1 MFKNYLKIAWR
12 NIIRNKMHTVINV
25 AGLALGLTCC
35 MFIYLWV
42 KDEKSID
49 NFYTNGKN
57 LYAVYT
63 TIVANGKTEGTYATP
78 LRSDSGNISPDFIL
92 EGVPGAVPEVKHLTF
107 YATGYELPWG
117 HPETFQVGEKIIKMD
132 GSRAGKDFFK
142 MFSYPLI
149 QGNANNALADMH
161 GIAISRK
168 MADIFFGSPANAM
181 GKSMRYENRL
191 NFIVTA
197 VFENVPAQSS
207 LHFDFLLNME
217 AQKHLLEWATPNLL
231 AYVELANNASPGKVE
246 KEINA
251 YLKPLLVNE
260 GNTKT
265 VIGLQLLGQQYLH
278 NIFVNG
284 KPTAG
289 RIEYV
294 RIFSLIAIFILI
306 IACINFMNLATARSV
321 KRAKEVGLR
330 KVVGSTRG
338 NLIAQFFSEAL
349 LFAFL
354 AMLLSIGLLYLL
366 LPAFNF
372 FTGKH
377 IASPA
382 SQPSFG
388 ISLTAVVLITGLL
401 AGSYPALYLS
411 SLNPVRVLKGK
422 LQFTQS
428 SILFRKSLTVFQFV
442 LSIVLIIST
451 IVITRQMNY
460 IQGSHLG
467 FDRQN
472 LLYVRIEGK
481 LSNEQN
487 YLWFKNKALQ
497 MPGIAMVDRSTEAP
511 HDLSFVADNNAINW
525 QGKTINDRVGFLPAS
540 VGFDFLKL
548 MKLQVVEG
556 RGFSKDIA
564 TDSSDAFIVNEEAVK
579 EMGLKNPIGKWISA
593 WKKKGHIIGVLK
605 DYNTQSIREK
615 IKPIV
620 LDVKEGENFGVIM
633 IRTKPGETK
642 QAIASLGKIYK
653 SINPNYA
660 FAYQFVEEEYQKL
673 YSNEII
679 ISRLSV
685 LFAALAIFI
694 SCLGLLGLAM
704 FSAEQR
710 VKEIGIRKV
719 LGASINQVVCLF
731 SAEFVKL
738 VLIAFLIAA
747 PVAGYLMHNWL
758 QGFAYHVT
766 ISWWIFL
773 LAGLIAILIA
783 LITVSFQAI
792 KAAIANPVE
801 SLRSE

>member
-1 MFKNYLKIAWR
+1 MIRNYFKIAWR
-12 NIIRNKMHTVINV
+12 NIIRNKMHTIINV

-42 KDEKSID
+42 QDEKSVD
-49 NFYTNGKN
+49 NFNTNGKN

-63 TIVANGKTEGTYATP
+63 TIVANGKTDGTFATP
-78 LRSDSGNISPDFIL
+78 MHSYSGNISPDFLL
-92 EGVPGAVPEVKHLTF
+92 EGVPSAVPEVKHLTF

-117 HPETFQVGEKIIKMD
+117 HPETFQVGEKIIKMK

-149 QGNANNALADMH
+149 EGNPNNSLADMH

-168 MADIFFGSPANAM
+168 MADLFFGSPANAM
-181 GKSMRYENRL
+181 GKSMRYENKL

-197 VFENVPAQSS
+197 VFENVPGQSS
-207 LHFDFLLNME
+207 LQFDFLLNME
-217 AQKHLLEWATPNLL
+217 AQKHLLEWASPNLL
-231 AYVELANNASPGKVE
+231 AYVELADNSHPEKVE
-246 KEINA
+246 REINA
-251 YLKPLLVNE
+251 YLKPLLAKE

-265 VIGLQLLGQQYLH
+265 TIGLQLLSEQYLH
-278 NIFVNG
+278 NLFVNG

-330 KVVGSTRG
+330 KVVGSTRS
-338 NLIAQFFSEAL
+338 NLIAQFFGEAL

-354 AMLLSIGLLYLL
+354 AMLLSICLLYLL
-366 LPAFNF
+366 LPAFNA

-377 IASPA
+377 IVSPG
-382 SQPSFG
+382 SQPSFW
-388 ISLTAVVLITGLL
+388 IFLTSIAFITGLL

-411 SLNPVRVLKGK
+411 SLNPVSVLKGK

-428 SILFRKSLTVFQFV
+428 SVLFRKSLTVFQFV

-451 IVITRQMNY
+451 IVITKQMNY

-467 FDRQN
+467 FDREN
-472 LLYVRIEGK
+472 LLYVQIEGK
-481 LSNEQN
+481 LANKQN
-487 YLWFKNKALQ
+487 YLLFKNKALQ
-497 MPGIAMVDRSTEAP
+497 MPGIAMVDRSTETP
-511 HDLSFVADNNAINW
+511 HDMSFVAGNDAINW
-525 QGKTINDRVGFLPAS
+525 EGKTINDHVGFLPAS

-548 MKLQVVEG
+548 MNLQVAEG

-564 TDSSDAFIVNEEAVK
+564 TDSTDAFMVNEEAVK
-579 EMGLKNPIGKWISA
+579 EMGLKNPVGKWISA
-593 WKKKGHIIGVLK
+593 WEKKGHIIGVLK

-615 IKPIV
+615 IKPVV
-620 LDVKEGENFGVIM
+620 LDVKEGEYFGVIM

-642 QAIASLGKIYK
+642 KAIASLGKIYK

-719 LGASINQVVCLF
+719 LGASVNQVVTLF
-731 SAEFVKL
+731 STEFVKL

-747 PVAGYLMHNWL
+747 PVAWYLMHNWL

-766 ISWWIFL
+766 ISWWIFV
-773 LAGLIAILIA
+773 LAGLTAVLIA
-783 LITVSFQAI
+783 LITIGFQAI
-792 KAAIANPVE
+792 KTAVANPVE

>member
-1 MFKNYLKIAWR
+1 MFKNHFKTAWR
-12 NIIRNKMHTVINV
+12 NIIRNKVHTVINV

-42 KDEKSID
+42 QDEKSVD
-49 NFYTNGKN
+49 NFNTNGKN

-63 TIVANGKTEGTYATP
+63 STIANGKTDGTYATP
-78 LRSDSGNISPDFIL
+78 MRFDSGNISPDFLL
-92 EGVPGAVPEVKHLTF
+92 EGVPSAVPEVKHLTF

-117 HPETFQVGEKIIKMD
+117 HPETFRVGEKIIKMK

-149 QGNANNALADMH
+149 EGNASNALADMH

-168 MADIFFGSPANAM
+168 MAEIFFGSPANAM

-197 VFENVPAQSS
+197 VFENVPEQSS
-207 LHFDFLLNME
+207 LHFDFLLNMD
-217 AQKHLLEWATPNLL
+217 AQKHLLEWASPNLL
-231 AYVELANNASPGKVE
+231 AYVELANNSNPE
-246 KEINA
+246 KIETEINS
-251 YLKPLLVNE
+251 YLKPLLAKE
-260 GNTKT
+260 GNIKT
-265 VIGLQLLGQQYLH
+265 TIGLQLLGKQYLH
-278 NIFVNG
+278 NLFVNG

-289 RIEYV
+289 RIEYI
-294 RIFSLIAIFILI
+294 RIFNLIAIFILI

-321 KRAKEVGLR
+321 KRAKEIGLR
-330 KVVGSTRG
+330 KVVGSKRS
-338 NLIAQFFSEAL
+338 NLIGQFFGEAL

-354 AMLLSIGLLYLL
+354 AMLFSICLLYLL
-366 LPAFNF
+366 LPAFNS

-377 IASPA
+377 IASPGP
-382 SQPSFG
+382 QPSFW
-388 ISLTAVVLITGLL
+388 IFLITIVFITGLL
-401 AGSYPALYLS
+401 SGSYPALYLS
-411 SLNPVRVLKGK
+411 SLNPVSVLKGK
-422 LQFTQS
+422 LQFTQNS
-428 SILFRKSLTVFQFV
+428 VLFRKGLTVFQFV

-460 IQGSHLG
+460 IQSSHLG
-467 FDRQN
+467 FDREN
-472 LLYVRIEGK
+472 LLYVQIEGK
-481 LSNEQN
+481 LSEKQN
-487 YLWFKNKALQ
+487 YLLFKNKALQ
-497 MPGIAMVDRSTEAP
+497 MPGIAMVDRSTETP
-511 HDLSFVADNNAINW
+511 HDMNFVAGNDAINW
-525 QGKTINDRVGFLPAS
+525 EGKTINDHVGFLPAS

-548 MKLQVVEG
+548 MKLQVAEG

-615 IKPIV
+615 IKPVV
-620 LDVKEGENFGVIM
+620 LDVKEGEYFGVIM

-642 QAIASLGKIYK
+642 KAIASLGKIYK
-653 SINPNYA
+653 SINPDYA

-719 LGASINQVVCLF
+719 LGASVNQVVTLF
-731 SAEFVKL
+731 STEFIKL

-747 PVAGYLMHNWL
+747 PVAWYFMNNWL
-758 QGFAYHVT
+758 QGFAYKVN
-766 ISWWIFL
+766 ISWWMFFM
-773 LAGLIAILIA
+773 AGAIAVLIA

-792 KAAIANPVE
+792 KAAMSNPVK

>member
-1 MFKNYLKIAWR
+1 MFKNYFKTAWR
-12 NIIRNKMHTVINV
+12 NIIRNKKHTVINV

-42 KDEKSID
+42 QYEKSID
-49 NFYTNGKN
+49 NFHADGKN

-63 TIVANGKTEGTYATP
+63 TTVANGKTDGTYTTP
-78 LRSDSGNISPDFIL
+78 LRFDSGNISPDFLL
-92 EGVPGAVPEVKHLTF
+92 EGVPAAVPEEKHLTF

-117 HPETFQVGEKIIKMD
+117 HPETFQVGEKIIKMK

-149 QGNANNALADMH
+149 EGNANNALADMH

-168 MADIFFGSPANAM
+168 MAEIFFGSPANAM

-191 NFIVTA
+191 NFIVSA
-197 VFENVPAQSS
+197 VFENVTDQSS
-207 LHFDFLLNME
+207 LQFDFLLNME
-217 AQKHLLEWATPNLL
+217 AQKHLLEWASPGLL
-231 AYVELANNASPGKVE
+231 AYVELANNSAPEKVE
-246 KEINA
+246 REINT
-251 YLKPLLVNE
+251 YVKPLLAKE
-260 GNTKT
+260 GNPKT
-265 VIGLQLLGQQYLH
+265 TIGLQLLGEQYLH

-284 KPTAG
+284 KPTGG

-294 RIFSLIAIFILI
+294 RIFNLIALFILI

-330 KVVGSTRG
+330 KVVGSTRS

-366 LPAFNF
+366 LPAFNS
-372 FTGKH
+372 FTGIH
-377 IASPA
+377 IASPG
-382 SQPSFG
+382 SQPSFW
-388 ISLTAVVLITGLL
+388 IFLTTIVVITGLL

-411 SLNPVRVLKGK
+411 SLNPVHVLKGK
-422 LQFTQS
+422 LQFTRNS
-428 SILFRKSLTVFQFV
+428 VLLRKSLTVFQFV

-467 FDRQN
+467 FDREN
-472 LLYVRIEGK
+472 LLYVQIEGK
-481 LSNEQN
+481 LSDKQN
-487 YLWFKNKALQ
+487 YLLFKNKALQ
-497 MPGIAMVDRSTEAP
+497 MPGIAMVDRSTETP
-511 HDLSFVADNNAINW
+511 HDMSFVAGNDAINW
-525 QGKTINDRVGFLPAS
+525 EGKTINDNVGFLPAS

-564 TDSSDAFIVNEEAVK
+564 TDSSDAFMVNEEAVK

-605 DYNTQSIREK
+605 DYNTESIREK
-615 IKPIV
+615 IKPMV
-620 LDVKEGENFGVIM
+620 LDVKEGEYFGVIM

-719 LGASINQVVCLF
+719 LGASVNQVVTLF
-731 SAEFVKL
+731 STEFIKL
-738 VLIAFLIAA
+738 VVIAFLIAG
-747 PVAGYLMHNWL
+747 PVASYFMYNWL
-758 QGFAYHVT
+758 QHFAYHIS
-766 ISWWIFL
+766 ISWWMFFVAGL
-773 LAGLIAILIA
+773 LAISIA
-783 LITVSFQAI
+783 LLTVSFLAI
-792 KAAIANPVE
+792 KAAIANPVK